1 MKRKQLAKEKHGG
14 SRRPSGPEKTCWP
27 GRDSSVVAG
36 WLTRS
41 LSRDISS
48 GLVSRFCNIILFHVA
63 SKWGHYLSCKP
74 VMPPLRYDE
83 APNQTYYDMKRKNLR
98 DDMAFKS
105 NTPRSDLDLRRLRKL
120 KDPD

>member
-1 MKRKQLAKEKHGG
+1 MVGPGDHPARKRHAGQAETQA
-14 SRRPSGPEKTCWP
+14 SWQ
-27 GRDSSVVAG
+27 G

-48 GLVSRFCNIILFHVA
+48 CLVSRFCNIILFHIA

-74 VMPPLRYDE
+74 AMPPLRYDE
-83 APNQTYYDMKRKNLR
+83 APNQTSYDMKRKNLR
-98 DDMAFKS
+98 DDMKFKS

>member
-1 MKRKQLAKEKHGG
+1 MVGPGDHPAWKRHAGQAETQA
-14 SRRPSGPEKTCWP
+14 SWQ
-27 GRDSSVVAG
+27 G

-48 GLVSRFCNIILFHVA
+48 CLVSRFCNTILFHIA

-74 VMPPLRYDE
+74 VMLPPLRYDE

-98 DDMAFKS
+98 DGTALYWTTGSYPTMAFM
-105 NTPRSDLDLRRLRKL
+105 NNDD
-120 KDPD
+120 